1 MRLDA
6 VILAGGRASRLR
18 GVDKPGLVVGGR
30 SLLEHAIAAA
40 MHANARQTIVVGPDR
55 DIPGP
60 VFIREDPPFGGPVA
74 AIAAALPLVGSE
86 WTLLL
91 ASDLPRASDAVA
103 LLLEHD
109 QPHAE
114 TVDGVALVDVS
125 GHPQWLAGVYRT
137 ASLRRA
143 LDELTAARGSTQDA
157 SIQRLLSPL
166 IITLVPDL
174 AGMALDVDSWQDV
187 DKARAR
193 EGEASGTH

>member
-1 MRLDA
+1 
-6 VILAGGRASRLR
+6 
-18 GVDKPGLVVGGR
+18 
-30 SLLEHAIAAA
+30 
-40 MHANARQTIVVGPDR
+40 
-55 DIPGP
+55 
-60 VFIREDPPFGGPVA
+60 
-74 AIAAALPLVGSE
+74 
-86 WTLLL
+86 
-91 ASDLPRASDAVA
+91 PRASDAVA